1 MVCLE
6 SGWQL
11 DIKRGEKAFFDSALL
26 SNRELLFFL
35 SVCFLGLGEWWY
47 LMTHAIQA
55 PEWLV
60 GWLAVCISECVR
72 VWMRKRVKKV
82 LDVRK
87 QFEGWRTPLLY
98 ARPWRIPPLFLSSSS
113 SLVRPLNLISS
124 SVRSTM
130 LGRNVSL
137 TGETK
142 IMFMG
147 SSSTE
152 IIFHISATAWAL
164 WGSKS
169 DFLLPV
175 PMGNIM
181 GKKTDWIVREMAWR
195 SCGRLFLCLGVLLL
209 CAYIIKTGSTREGKR
224 MREGKIK
231 MWMLAGMCGWENEPH
246 YGNRNFMP
254 RECNKRPS
262 WNNGSVNKHSH
273 QFGLDT
279 YQMVP
284 PRWWCRCPV

>member
-1 MVCLE
+1 
-6 SGWQL
+6 
-11 DIKRGEKAFFDSALL
+11 
-26 SNRELLFFL
+26 
-35 SVCFLGLGEWWY
+35 
-47 LMTHAIQA
+47 
-55 PEWLV
+55 
-60 GWLAVCISECVR
+60 
-72 VWMRKRVKKV
+72 
-82 LDVRK
+82 
-87 QFEGWRTPLLY
+87 
-98 ARPWRIPPLFLSSSS
+98 
-113 SLVRPLNLISS
+113 
-124 SVRSTM
+124 M

-224 MREGKIK
+224 RQNKNVDVSVNLWMRERAPLWESQFHASGIK
-231 MWMLAGMCGWENEPH
+231 SWDATND
-246 YGNRNFMP
+246 P
-254 RECNKRPS
+254 RGTMGQLTS
-262 WNNGSVNKHSH
+262 TTTSLVWTH
-273 QFGLDT
+273 Q
-279 YQMVP
+279 MS
-284 PRWWCRCPV
+284 CRSYKE